1 MVIWNKDC
9 TFLCNSNCSQAMENS
24 KVFPIMQETPLDN
37 QEGFHSSAPGR
48 TRTGDLRI
56 TNALLYQLSHG
67 STFKKC
73 CCITKQQVTCPGI
86 EPGFTP

>member
-1 MVIWNKDC
+1 M
-9 TFLCNSNCSQAMENS
+9 NSRQIVDKAPFFALFAHNIKTLKTRKTLDFSR
-24 KVFPIMQETPLDN
+24 VFY
-37 QEGFHSSAPGR
+37 SAPGR

-73 CCITKQQVTCPGI
+73 CCITQQQVTCPGI